1 MVMNN
6 SIKRKII
13 SLLRDE
19 GCLYKAPLI
28 ETLKNLEHK
37 ENIDWESVLE
47 ELVDDE
53 IIHLASVPK
62 FSGEILFLIGD
73 YVMGRGKPIQILKNP
88 GQHGLPE
95 DLMIHIRK
103 KWRNFLRIMFTLK
116 RII

>member
-37 ENIDWESVLE
+37 ENI
-47 ELVDDE
+47 EL
-53 IIHLASVPK
+53 
-62 FSGEILFLIGD
+62 G
-73 YVMGRGKPIQILKNP
+73 MGAGRT
-88 GQHGLPE
+88 H
-95 DLMIHIRK
+95 
-103 KWRNFLRIMFTLK
+103 
-116 RII
+116 